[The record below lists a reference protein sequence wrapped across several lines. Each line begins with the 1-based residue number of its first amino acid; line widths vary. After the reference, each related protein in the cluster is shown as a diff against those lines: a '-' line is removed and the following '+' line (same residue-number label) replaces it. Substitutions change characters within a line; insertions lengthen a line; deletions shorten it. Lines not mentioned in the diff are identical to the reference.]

1 MKNVK
6 NIIMPTDFSRL
17 SLSAFELVKQISEL
31 INAEIHI
38 IHVAETNPPIIS
50 MKSYNID
57 ENDLKSKYMEQT
69 REELE
74 KIADELRDETDS
86 RIKSVLLTGLD
97 FEEIVKYA
105 AELHKP
111 GEAES
116 LIVIATHGRTGL
128 MHTLMGSVAEKVIR
142 YAKCPV
148 LVVPHSSD

>member
-6 NIIMPTDFSRL
+6 NIIMPTDFSKL

-31 INAEIHI
+31 INAEIHV
-38 IHVAETNPPIIS
+38 IHVVEPNPPLIT

-57 ENDLKSKYMEQT
+57 EQEVKSNYIAQT

-74 KIADELRDETDS
+74 RIVDELRDETDS
-86 RIKSVLLTGLD
+86 KIKSVLLTGID

-105 AELHKP
+105 AVLHHP
-111 GEAES
+111 NEAES

-142 YAKCPV
+142 YSKCPV
-148 LVVPHSSD
+148 LVVPPNPD